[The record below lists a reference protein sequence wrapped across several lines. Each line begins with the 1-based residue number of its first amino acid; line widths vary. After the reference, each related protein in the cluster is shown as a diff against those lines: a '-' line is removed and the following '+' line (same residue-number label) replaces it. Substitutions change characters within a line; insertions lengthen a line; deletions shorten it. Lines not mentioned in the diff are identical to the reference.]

1 MSARVS
7 GSLRVIGLGP
17 AGSEWR
23 TQEAERALERAEHV
37 VGYHTYLA
45 RLPSLP
51 DAVLH
56 GSDNGD
62 ELARARHALELAQGG
77 FRVVI
82 VSGGDAGVFGMAAA
96 VFEAIERGPASW
108 RELDVSVLPGVTAML
123 AAAARLGAPLGNDFC
138 ALNLSD
144 NLKPWATIERRLE
157 LAAEAGFVIAL
168 YNPASRA
175 RTEQLQRAF
184 ALLRQHR
191 TPSALVV
198 FAQAVGRPAEDLHV
212 TTLAEADPTRADM
225 QTLILIGNHTT
236 RRILRPAA
244 PPWVYTPRRLDET
257 P

>member
-1 MSARVS
+1 MPARVS
-7 GSLRVIGLGP
+7 GSLRVIGIGP
-17 AGSEWR
+17 AGAEWR
-23 TQEAERALERAEHV
+23 TQEAERALGAAQHV

-45 RLPSLP
+45 RLPVLP
-51 DAVLH
+51 GATLH

-62 ELARARHALELAQGG
+62 ELARARHALELTEAG
-77 FRVVI
+77 FQVVV

-96 VFEAIERGPASW
+96 VFEAIELGPARW

-157 LAAEAGFVIAL
+157 LAAQAGFVIAL

-175 RTEQLQRAF
+175 RTEQLSLAF
-184 ALLRQHR
+184 QLLRQHR
-191 TPSALVV
+191 TPAAVVV
-198 FAQAVGRPAEDLHV
+198 FARAIGRAGEDLLV
-212 TTLAEADPTRADM
+212 TTLGEADPAHADM
-225 QTLILIGNHTT
+225 QTLILIGNDST
-236 RRILRPAA
+236 RRISRAAA
-244 PPWVYTPRRLDET
+244 PPWVYTPRRMDEA